1 MSIYQRI
8 GEAIASQ
15 GKITLVAAITP
26 NDEHVLK
33 TSGFKKVG
41 TMDLNGSDI
50 DLYEVKVTQVV
61 NTQAPYTGIRSPYP
75 GTQPYKTDDGY
86 PRKYEPQW
94 PENYRLYTYG
104 TGTPSDL
111 QYRGSTTSLMDAA
124 YNPLSI
130 LEDYFFPEATG
141 RGNSVE
147 TRTFKIDVGDL
158 SEGKEL
164 EYVEKFKK
172 EIHKT
177 GHNPVVYTK
186 GDYTND
192 SWTSYN
198 TNYSGNRD
206 FRNW

>member
-41 TMDLNGSDI
+41 TMDLNGSNI
-50 DLYEVKVTQVV
+50 DLYEVKVTQII
-61 NTQAPYTGIRSPYP
+61 NTQAPYTGIRSPLDKPYP
-75 GTQPYKTDDGY
+75 GTKPT
-86 PRKYEPQW
+86 KYEAQW

-104 TGTPSDL
+104 TGTPPDV
-111 QYRGSTTSLMDAA
+111 QYRGSTTSLVDAA

-130 LEDYFFPEATG
+130 LEDYFFPEASD

-158 SEGKEL
+158 PKGKEL

-198 TNYSGNRD
+198 QGYTGNRD

>member
-41 TMDLNGSDI
+41 TMDLNGSNI
-50 DLYEVKVTQVV
+50 DLYEVKVTQIV
-61 NTQAPYTGIRSPYP
+61 NAPAPYTSIRSPLD
-75 GTQPYKTDDGY
+75 K
-86 PRKYEPQW
+86 PRKYEQQW

-104 TGTPSDL
+104 TGTPPDV

-130 LEDYFFPEATG
+130 LEDYFFPE
-141 RGNSVE
+141 SKDKE

-158 SEGKEL
+158 PEGKEL

-198 TNYSGNRD
+198 QGYSGNRD

>member
-15 GKITLVAAITP
+15 GKITLVAALSISD
-26 NDEHVLK
+26 DEVLQK
-33 TSGFKKVG
+33 SGFRKVG
-41 TMDLNGSDI
+41 TMDLNGATI
-50 DLYEVKVTQVV
+50 DLYEVKVTQVI
-61 NTQAPYTGIRSPYP
+61 NTPPYNGIR
-75 GTQPYKTDDGY
+75 QPNPEPF
-86 PRKYEPQW
+86 PRSFPPKKYEQQW

-104 TGTPSDL
+104 TGTPPDV
-111 QYRGSTTSLMDAA
+111 QYRGSTTSLIDAA

-158 SEGKEL
+158 PKGKEL
-164 EYVEKFKK
+164 EYVEKFKN
-172 EIHKT
+172 EVHKT
-177 GHNPVVYTK
+177 SHNPVVYTK

-198 TNYSGNRD
+198 HGYSGNRD